1 MKLLVIEDERSLL
14 ESILQYFRREKFL
27 CEPASSYSEGI
38 AKIEDFQYD
47 CIILDINLPGG
58 SGLQLLKYLRQNK
71 SSDGVI
77 IISARD
83 SLDDR
88 IAGLDLGAD
97 DYLTKPFH
105 LSELNARV
113 KALIR
118 RKYAEGTSILDL
130 GVLKVD
136 LLSRAITV
144 MDQQIMLSK
153 IEYDLLLFLMTN
165 KNRVVSR
172 QAIAEHVHDGPSEQI
187 PSSEFVYSHIKNLK
201 RKLKEKGCNEMIQT
215 VYGLGY
221 KLAL

>member
-1 MKLLVIEDERSLL
+1 MKLLIIEDERSLL
-14 ESILQYFRREKFL
+14 ASIVQYFNQEKFL
-27 CEPASSYSEGI
+27 CETAGSFEEGVR
-38 AKIEDFQYD
+38 KIEDFQYD

-71 SSDGVI
+71 SKDGVI

-88 IAGLDLGAD
+88 IAGLDIGAD

-105 LSELNARV
+105 LPELHARV

-118 RKYAEGTSILDL
+118 RKYAEGANILEVGMLKADL
-130 GVLKVD
+130 SSRTVL
-136 LLSRAITV
+136 SGNQTV
-144 MDQQIMLSK
+144 PLSK
-153 IEYDLLLFLMTN
+153 IEFDLLLFLMTN

-172 QAIAEHVHDGPSEQI
+172 QAIAEHIHDGPTDQF
-187 PSSEFVYSHIKNLK
+187 PSFDFVYSHIKNLK
-201 RKLKEKGCNEMIQT
+201 KKLKEKGCYEIIHT

-221 KLAL
+221 KLSL